1 MDTSFA
7 CEALLLPSRQF
18 LPFPLLLAKGF
29 HENIVC
35 LFKHFF
41 FFFLGRL
48 PVSRLPTY
56 NIGHAQ
62 LAVKKYG
69 DSQT

>member
-29 HENIVC
+29 HENIVS
-35 LFKHFF
+35 LFKFF

>member
-29 HENIVC
+29 HENIVS
-35 LFKHFF
+35 LFKFF
-41 FFFLGRL
+41 FFFFWEGYQSA
-48 PVSRLPTY
+48 VSLHT
-56 NIGHAQ
+56 I
-62 LAVKKYG
+62 
-69 DSQT
+69 